1 MNKYKPF
8 SLLIP
13 FLLYAAALPIDIV
26 PKYAHYAPYAPRDVN
41 ILSLGDWGS
50 ASLGGYHLR
59 NAENT
64 AHAMTTYAS
73 EYNPKLVLNTGD
85 NFYYCGIQNTSD
97 PQISDDYVN
106 LFGNLSL
113 PWYNALGNHD
123 YGFNPAAQLEL
134 NQTIPQWIMDDR
146 YYHRRVVLSNTDSS
160 TDSSTNSIISL
171 NIIVLDTNPC
181 VNDYRGEDREKWD
194 PCGTQYPT
202 CSPVAGEC
210 MFHENIIE
218 QDCKAQLDWFN
229 ATLSDIPHN
238 EWIFVIGH
246 HKADE
251 IDAEDFQSMLNSS
264 RVHLYLNGHNHNLEH
279 YSIDGEPKYITTG
292 AAGMVII
299 GNNGKTN
306 VKLHDESTQFKY
318 KKHEVKSVWS
328 KIVTGFTTHTFI
340 DSGTKVRTDF
350 WDVNQHILHSFTI
363 AINSKNVTNGK
374 NNTTRP

>member
-13 FLLYAAALPIDIV
+13 FLLYAAALPIDIA
-26 PKYAHYAPYAPRDVN
+26 PKHAPHALQDVN

-50 ASLGGYHLR
+50 AALGGYHLR

-64 AHAMTTYAS
+64 AHAMTMYAS
-73 EYNPKLVLNTGD
+73 EYNPKLVLNMGD

-146 YYHRRVVLSNTDSS
+146 YYHRRVILSSTDSS
-160 TDSSTNSIISL
+160 TDSSIAL
-171 NIIVLDTNPC
+171 NVIVLDTNPC

-202 CSPVAGEC
+202 CSPIVEEC
-210 MFHENIIE
+210 MFHQNIIA
-218 QDCKAQLDWFN
+218 QDCKSQLDWFN
-229 ATLSDIPHN
+229 APVENIADN
-238 EWIFVIGH
+238 EWIFVVGH

-251 IDAEDFQSMLNSS
+251 IDAEDFQSILNSN

-279 YSIDGEPKYITTG
+279 YSIDGESKYITTG

-299 GNNGKTN
+299 GSTGHSF
-306 VKLHDESTQFKY
+306 VKLHDESLEFKY

-328 KIVTGFTTHTFI
+328 KIITGFTSHTFI
-340 DSGTKVRTDF
+340 DRGTKVRTDF
-350 WDVNQHILHSFTI
+350 WDTNQHILHSFTI
-363 AINSKNVTNGK
+363 AINGANGANATK
-374 NNTTRP
+374 YSLFNAVVA

>member
-8 SLLIP
+8 PLLIP
-13 FLLYAAALPIDIV
+13 FLLYAAVSAAALPIEMLPRYTPPLSTRDSTRDIS
-26 PKYAHYAPYAPRDVN
+26 
-41 ILSLGDWGS
+41 IISLGDWGS

-64 AHAMTTYAS
+64 ARAMTTYVS
-73 EYNPKLVLNTGD
+73 DYNPKLVLNTGD
-85 NFYYCGIQNTSD
+85 NFYYCGIQNISD
-97 PQISDDYVN
+97 PQVSEDYVN
-106 LFGNLSL
+106 MFGNISL
-113 PWYNALGNHD
+113 PWYNTLGNHD

-134 NQTIPQWIMDDR
+134 NKTIPQWIMDDR

-160 TDSSTNSIISL
+160 TDSSIDSKTDTSIPL

-181 VNDYRGEDREKWD
+181 VNDYRGEDRAKWD

-202 CSPVAGEC
+202 CSPITEEC
-210 MFHENIIE
+210 MFHENIIAR
-218 QDCKAQLDWFN
+218 DCKTQLDWFN
-229 ATLSDIPHN
+229 LTLSNIPPN
-238 EWIFVIGH
+238 EWVFVLGH

-251 IDAEDFQSMLNSS
+251 IDTEDFQSILNSS

-279 YSIDGEPKYITTG
+279 YSIDGESKYITTG

-318 KKHEVKSVWS
+318 KKHQLKSVWS

-340 DSGTKVRTDF
+340 NSGTKVRTDF
-350 WDVNQHILHSFTI
+350 WDTNQHILHSFI
-363 AINSKNVTNGK
+363 VSMKLQ
-374 NNTTRP
+374 

>member
-160 TDSSTNSIISL
+160 TDSSIAL

-210 MFHENIIE
+210 MFHENIIG

-251 IDAEDFQSMLNSS
+251 IDAEDFQSILNSS
-264 RVHLYLNGHNHNLEH
+264 RVHLYLNGHNHNLDH